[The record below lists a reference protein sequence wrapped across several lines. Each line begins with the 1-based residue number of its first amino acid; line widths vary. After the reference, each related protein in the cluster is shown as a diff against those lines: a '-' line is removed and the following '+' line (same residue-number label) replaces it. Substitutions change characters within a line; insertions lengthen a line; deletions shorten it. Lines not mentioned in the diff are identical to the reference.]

1 MLNILLLALSTMVC
15 QAAPQQASK
24 ANQKSKEMS
33 FEEILIQGKYQ
44 FSDEAVTTVEQ
55 DKVLE
60 GLIGLKKD
68 FKERMEES
76 MVQK

>member
-1 MLNILLLALSTMVC
+1 MISFLFVILSALTVS
-15 QAAPQQASK
+15 AAPKQGAAQG
-24 ANQKSKEMS
+24 QKSKEMS

-60 GLIGLKKD
+60 GLIGVKTD
-68 FKERMEES
+68 FKDRMEES

>member
-1 MLNILLLALSTMVC
+1 MLNILFFVLGSLVV
-15 QAAPQQASK
+15 QAAPAKPGQK
-24 ANQKSKEMS
+24 AKEMS

>member
-1 MLNILLLALSTMVC
+1 MLNILFIVLGSLVVH
-15 QAAPQQASK
+15 AAPAKSGK
-24 ANQKSKEMS
+24 AKEMS

>member
-1 MLNILLLALSTMVC
+1 MLNILFLVVGALTA
-15 QAAPQQASK
+15 QAAPQQG
-24 ANQKSKEMS
+24 QKSKEMS

>member
-1 MLNILLLALSTMVC
+1 MIQLLIMVLSSLSLN
-15 QAAPQQASK
+15 AAPAQG
-24 ANQKSKEMS
+24 QKSKEMT

-68 FKERMEES
+68 FKERLEES

>member
-1 MLNILLLALSTMVC
+1 MLNILWIALSALMV
-15 QAAPQQASK
+15 QAAPAAK
-24 ANQKSKEMS
+24 GQKSKELS

>member
-1 MLNILLLALSTMVC
+1 MIQLFMIMLSALSLS
-15 QAAPQQASK
+15 AAPAKNAKPAEK
-24 ANQKSKEMS
+24 AKEMT

-60 GLIGLKKD
+60 GLIGLKRD
-68 FKERMEES
+68 FKERLEES

>member
-1 MLNILLLALSTMVC
+1 MIQLFIIVLSSMSVG
-15 QAAPQQASK
+15 AAPAK
-24 ANQKSKEMS
+24 GANPAQKSKEMT

-68 FKERMEES
+68 FKERLEES

>member
-1 MLNILLLALSTMVC
+1 MLNLVLVLFSSLLAQS
-15 QAAPQQASK
+15 APAQ
-24 ANQKSKEMS
+24 NQKSKEMS

-76 MVQK
+76 MVQQ